1 MKPRDY
7 CCCAIPTIT
16 TGIYTVLLEQF
27 VLGIVVATLAV
38 AAPAIVGSDSFTP
51 WVLAII
57 CYIAAGLQVL
67 GFIGVAK
74 ERGILFRRYLTL
86 HIFTTLAAFVVA
98 GVMIGL
104 SAGHHDDAQ
113 NSCIAKFFT
122 AQSTSASLA
131 DTLCDIFPWVDVGVM
146 GGLWLLLAISQI
158 YFYTVV
164 SGYSAYANDAT
175 GKYAPV
181 ADIPMRTA
189 NGSTES
195 LTDHHGHARNVSV
208 TEPDPAYPQQP
219 YSDNP
224 SFPLTT
230 QAIRIRST
238 KTRFCTDLSNTSRIL
253 VSHINTDKLGS
264 LRKARSAGR
273 RPAYRSQ
280 RLTMPAHIPFEADY
294 IGL

>member
-224 SFPLTT
+224 SFPSGAHT
-230 QAIRIRST
+230 QPGAPTPYANQFNDPGYQDSLYQDSVLHRPEQYQSHPAEGSFRR
-238 KTRFCTDLSNTSRIL
+238 KTPRLQKPAPYD
-253 VSHINTDKLGS
+253 
-264 LRKARSAGR
+264 ASAY
-273 RPAYRSQ
+273 P
-280 RLTMPAHIPFEADY
+280 I
-294 IGL
+294 